1 MAPPERRTQPTTDG
15 RSTAL
20 AATAPTENA
29 QAAPRRGR
37 RRRHGATA
45 VRLCF
50 PGKVQAFLL
59 GAAGDRAD
67 SPMACA
73 GCRSLCDAAG
83 PPEVSPCRVHA
94 SRSDPARGRWY
105 DPAAIIR
112 FTEGPRGQPPP
123 AGIREGIG
131 HGRQVRR
138 GCGDGTV
145 DGGRG
150 RSGFSALCVLSGTR
164 RGQSDH
170 SRGRVLL
177 AARPLGLRQ
186 DDAAADHRRSR
197 PARRGRHPDRR
208 RRRQG
213 DPGAQAPRQHGLP
226 VLRPL
231 PAPQRARQRRL
242 RPADEEGAASA
253 RSPPGSTRRWRWCRS
268 PRFADRKPGAA
279 LGRAEAAG
287 GPGPGAHQRAQR
299 AAARRAA
306 RRARSQAPQGAPGR
320 AARAAE
326 QRRHHFHLRHPR
338 SGRGAGPVAIALP

>member
-1 MAPPERRTQPTTDG
+1 
-15 RSTAL
+15 
-20 AATAPTENA
+20 
-29 QAAPRRGR
+29 
-37 RRRHGATA
+37 
-45 VRLCF
+45 
-50 PGKVQAFLL
+50 
-59 GAAGDRAD
+59 
-67 SPMACA
+67 MACA

-164 RGQSDH
+164 RGQSDD
-170 SRGRVLL
+170 SRGRVFL
-177 AARPLGLRQ
+177 APRPVGMWQ

-242 RPADEEGAASA
+242 RPADEEGGGSGD
-253 RSPPGSTRRWRWCRS
+253 RRPGRRGAGDG
-268 PRFADRKPGAA
+268 ADRLLRRPQAGAA

-287 GPGPGAHQRAQR
+287 GPGPGAHQSSPAFCSSTSPS
-299 AAARRAA
+299 
-306 RRARSQAPQGAPGR
+306 ARSISSS
-320 AARAAE
+320 ARSSRSSCSRCRETSASLSSSSPTIRK
-326 QRRHHFHLRHPR
+326 RRWSCR
-338 SGRGAGPVAIALP
+338 IALP